1 MDFYIIKISMYLFIA
16 LVYIFHEQLGKN
28 TYQLLGG
35 LYISV
40 FVLSLMNHIR
50 KKVAI
55 NIIK

>member
-40 FVLSLMNHIR
+40 FELSLMNHI
-50 KKVAI
+50 KKKSS
-55 NIIK
+55 NKYH

>member
-40 FVLSLMNHIR
+40 FVLSLMNHI
-50 KKVAI
+50 KK
-55 NIIK
+55 KSDKYH